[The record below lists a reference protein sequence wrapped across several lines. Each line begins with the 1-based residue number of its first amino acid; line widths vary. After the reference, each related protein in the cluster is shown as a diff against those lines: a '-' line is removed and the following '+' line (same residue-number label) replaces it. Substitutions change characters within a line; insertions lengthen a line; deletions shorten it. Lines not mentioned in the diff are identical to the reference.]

1 VKYLEDFKV
10 GDVERFGSYPMTRE
24 EVIEF
29 ATRFDPQPFHVDD
42 AAGAA
47 HPMFRKLAASGWHTA
62 AATMR
67 MTVNHNETLGVASL
81 GSPGLDQIS
90 WPAPTYPGD
99 TLSVQAE
106 VLEVRPSNSRPEM
119 GFVKIRTT
127 TLNQDGKVVM
137 TFTANVMIATR
148 PKG

>member
-1 VKYLEDFKV
+1 MKYLEDFKA
-10 GDVERFGSYPMTRE
+10 GDIEHFGSYPMTRE
-24 EVIEF
+24 EVVEF
-29 ATRFDPQPFHVDD
+29 ATRFDPQPFHVDE

-47 HPMFRKLAASGWHTA
+47 HPLFRKLAASGWHTA

-67 MTVNHNETLGVASL
+67 MTVDHNEALGVAAL

-99 TLSVQAE
+99 TLSVQTE
-106 VLEVRPSNSRPEM
+106 VLDVRQSNSRPEM
-119 GFVKIRTT
+119 GIVKTRTT